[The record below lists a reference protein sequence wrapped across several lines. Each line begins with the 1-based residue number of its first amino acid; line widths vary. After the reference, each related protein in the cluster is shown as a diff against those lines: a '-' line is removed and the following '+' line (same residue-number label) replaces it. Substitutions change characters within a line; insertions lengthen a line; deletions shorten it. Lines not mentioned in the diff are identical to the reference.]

1 MSSRPRRDCGL
12 CCKQNIVRLDRHLK
26 AVHGLKFGTMEWTNA
41 MQFSRFSS
49 ERQQPESGQ
58 YMQPDNGVEPRPE
71 DPVILECFESELS
84 VEQQPV
90 DEGDQTAGASAAA
103 VQPVSQVGSELCSD
117 PREQGCDVATS
128 TESESDEDGG
138 GVPSRME
145 VWSNVILTE
154 YEQYITGRQP
164 SVKRIDNSRT
174 SISRVREFL
183 RIMSEGKADEG
194 LCFLD
199 NYRRVYEW
207 YGQCDDRGLAP
218 STLKMYRADIRGF
231 LNYLIQFRPNGMQAK
246 VVGIRKML
254 LCLAKMDRDSRQ
266 SQATHRAKFR
276 QRCRDEVL
284 SAAEL
289 KRFVELSNQAIPSVL
304 SRLEVR
310 ATCSDRRRFA
320 ALMSSRL
327 AIFNGTRRS
336 PVTMFSESDFNEV
349 TPEGGGYQMCVA
361 SHKTNYSFGECRI
374 VLCQEEY
381 TWLKRFHQIRPHL
394 SGMTSEIELF
404 FFTSC
409 GQPYGNLCEYVG
421 QIFAEFGI
429 GSKVTFGT
437 IRRSV
442 ATLNFNQGLDTDR
455 GTVADHMCH
464 SLETQARHY
473 RYHNLPKNASRA
485 RALIEGQI
493 NK

>member
-26 AVHGLKFGTMEWTNA
+26 SVHALKFGTMEWTNA
-41 MQFSRFSS
+41 MQFSRFST
-49 ERQQPESGQ
+49 ERQQPES
-58 YMQPDNGVEPRPE
+58 VLEPRPE
-71 DPVILECFESELS
+71 DPVILQQLVDEG
-84 VEQQPV
+84 EQQLV
-90 DEGDQTAGASAAA
+90 DEGEQQQLVAEGDQTAGSSAA
-103 VQPVSQVGSELCSD
+103 VQPTSQVRSELCSE
-117 PREQGCDVATS
+117 PREQGCVVATS

-138 GVPSRME
+138 VPSRMQ
-145 VWSNVILTE
+145 VWSNAILTQ
-154 YEQYITGRQP
+154 YEHYIVGTAP

-174 SISRVREFL
+174 SMSRVREFL
-183 RIMSEGKADEG
+183 RIMSEDKANEG

-199 NYRRVYEW
+199 NYRRVSVW
-207 YGQCDDRGLAP
+207 YAQCDGRGLAP
-218 STLKMYRADIRGF
+218 STLKMYRADVRGF

-246 VVGIRKML
+246 VVAIRKML

-289 KRFVELSNQAIPSVL
+289 KRFVELSNRAIPSVL
-304 SRLEVR
+304 SRLEER

-336 PVTMFSESDFNEV
+336 PVTMFSVTDFSEI
-349 TPEGGGYQMCVA
+349 TPEGGGYQMSIA

-381 TWLKRFHQIRPHL
+381 TWLQRFHKIRPHL
-394 SGMTSEIELF
+394 SGLTSDTELF

-421 QIFAEFGI
+421 QIFEEFGI

-442 ATLNFNQGLDTDR
+442 ATLNFNQGSVTDR

-493 NK
+493 NQ